1 MARDSAPRI
10 VITEILI
17 PKVDGL
23 ALCRAIKKDPVLQAT
38 AVLILSILAAE
49 RRALEA
55 GADAFLMKPLAE
67 RRLIETVRTLI
78 AMRAG
83 SPTS

>member
-1 MARDSAPRI
+1 
-10 VITEILI
+10 
-17 PKVDGL
+17 
-23 ALCRAIKKDPVLQAT
+23 
-38 AVLILSILAAE
+38 VLILSILAAE